1 VIGPTRMD
9 YSAIIPIV
17 DYTARLVGKIIAK
30 MD

>member
-1 VIGPTRMD
+1 MD

-17 DYTARLVGKIIAK
+17 DYTAKLVGKIIER